1 MSHSIPTSQAATA
14 ALRPTAHQAY
24 VQRLY
29 CDLPNL
35 LTEPALTQ
43 EQSIREAQ
51 VDALCDI
58 FLGEKLPCSIG
69 YEDMQKDGGYDVII
83 LANRKITKTLLRRI
97 VALRFY
103 LVPVDETRVGQWTGD
118 CRSEYSLAPLLE
130 DGHWN
135 TAAAILSAMHRQ
147 MTAAVG
153 RRSL

>member
-1 MSHSIPTSQAATA
+1 MSHSIPTSPAVTT
-14 ALRPTAHQAY
+14 ALRPTLQQTY

-29 CDLPNL
+29 DG
-35 LTEPALTQ
+35 A
-43 EQSIREAQ
+43 QSEGYETRTREAQ

-69 YEDMQKDGGYDVII
+69 YENMNTGGYSVII
-83 LANRKITKTLLRRI
+83 PANRKITKTLLRRI

-118 CRSEYSLAPLLE
+118 CRSVYSLAPLFE
-130 DGHWN
+130 DGN
-135 TAAAILSAMHRQ
+135 RTPAAKILAAMHRQ
-147 MTAAVG
+147 MTSAVG